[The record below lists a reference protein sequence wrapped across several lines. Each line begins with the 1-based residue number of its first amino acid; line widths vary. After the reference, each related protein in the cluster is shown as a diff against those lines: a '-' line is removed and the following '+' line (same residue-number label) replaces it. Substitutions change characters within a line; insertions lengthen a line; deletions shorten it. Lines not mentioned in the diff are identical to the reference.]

1 MLSRPTVL
9 RAILLCGVTLVGA
22 AGAATAQLAA
32 ERLASFPTPIQ
43 QGTGRV
49 RLAGLGGF
57 ETAVADENN
66 EINLLDYSGNP
77 AGFSDD
83 RDSWTIDLRFSHAE
97 FEEGTTSRFRNDVKV
112 NDGTFILGYHV
123 PKRYGFGGALDYVEA
138 KTLDAFSNTNTLD
151 VVGLELIGN
160 LYLLE
165 KLSLGLRGGYTGENQ
180 DLSTTEFYAIEH
192 EGDRPH
198 IGGGAAFSPVSGVT
212 LGLRA
217 DAFPTSLQGTSA
229 SSTHED
235 SFTWDRPGSDWSAHL
250 FVNRGRLAVGAD
262 YDQLSVEGKESV
274 RLSWSER
281 FVYNPS
287 PDEYITETDTFSE
300 DRSTKT
306 FRTRAQLHVT
316 PALNVSAAWGTSDGD
331 FKVITNPNT
340 LGSLPE
346 GVAETSASELLG
358 GGSYTFLEDRLMLAG
373 EVKIRSNDLDRSTST
388 TRVEVAEDDL
398 TLRLGGEF
406 LVGEK
411 LAARAGIV
419 RGHKELTTRL
429 TDEDGN
435 VTEQA
440 DQTGTFNSWRLATGL
455 GIIPWGAIWQLDLA
469 YDLTLSADDGED
481 LSHFAAYIRYLF

>member
-1 MLSRPTVL
+1 MLSRHTVL
-9 RAILLCGVTLVGA
+9 RAILMAFLAIIGIWSA
-22 AGAATAQLAA
+22 AGAQLAA
-32 ERLASFPTPIQ
+32 DRLSAFPTPIQ

-57 ETAVADENN
+57 ETAVADENT

-83 RDSWTIDLRFSHAE
+83 RDSWSIDLRFSHAE
-97 FEEGTTSRFRNDVKV
+97 FEEGTTSRVRNDVKV

-123 PKRYGFGGALDYVEA
+123 PKRYGFGGALDYTEA
-138 KTLDAFSNTNTLD
+138 KTLDAFSNSNALD
-151 VVGLELIGN
+151 VVGLELIAN
-160 LYLLE
+160 VYLLE
-165 KLSLGLRGGYTGENQ
+165 KLSLGVRGGYAGETQ
-180 DLSTTEFYAIEH
+180 DLSTNEFYAIEH

-198 IGGGAAFSPVSGVT
+198 IGGGAAFAPVTGIT

-217 DAFPTSLQGTSA
+217 DAFPTSIEGSSA
-229 SSTHED
+229 SSTHQD
-235 SFTWDRPGSDWSAHL
+235 SFSWDRPGSDWSAHL
-250 FVNRGRLAVGAD
+250 FVNRGRLALGAD

-274 RLSWSER
+274 QLSWSER
-281 FVYNPS
+281 FPWNPS
-287 PDEYITETDTFSE
+287 PDDYFTETDTFSE

-306 FRTRAQLHVT
+306 FRTRAGLHVT
-316 PALNVSAAWGTSDGD
+316 PALHLSAAWGTTDGD

-346 GVAETSASELLG
+346 GTAETSSSELLG

-373 EVKIRSNDLDRSTST
+373 EVKVRSNDLDRSTST
-388 TRVEVAEDDL
+388 TRLEVAEDNL
-398 TLRLGGEF
+398 TFRVGGEF

-411 LAARAGIV
+411 LAARAGLV
-419 RGHKELTTRL
+419 RGHKELTTRF
-429 TDEDGN
+429 TDEDGI
-435 VTEQA
+435 VSELA

-469 YDLTLSADDGED
+469 YDVTLSADDGED
-481 LSHFAAYIRYLF
+481 LTHFAAYIRYLF